1 MQKIYIKIK
10 DTRIA
15 DLRLDKDLKQKEVAS
30 KLNVLENNY
39 SKWERGVTDI
49 PLLKINELANFYN
62 CSLDYLFG
70 LSNKNIKTDK
80 KEINLKLMSQR
91 ILSLRKE
98 KNLTQEQVSEHIG
111 FHQRTYA
118 HYEDGSRIPTS
129 FKVYYIAIYYN
140 VSLDYI
146 VGRSNKKEL
155 F

>member
-1 MQKIYIKIK
+1 MYQKIII
-10 DTRIA
+10 
-15 DLRLDKDLKQKEVAS
+15 
-30 KLNVLENNY
+30 
-39 SKWERGVTDI
+39 TDV
-49 PLLKINELANFYN
+49 PLLKSNELSNFYD

-98 KNLTQEQVSEHIG
+98 KNLTQKQVSEYIG

-129 FKVYYIAIYYN
+129 FKAYYIALYYN
-140 VSLDYI
+140 VYLDYL
-146 VGRSNKKEL
+146 VGKNDKKEL
-155 F
+155 N